1 MMNKSVKRYPL
12 SKQVSDQLE
21 GMIESGEYQVG
32 DRMPTEPELMEI
44 FQVSRNTIREAV
56 QSLTWAGL
64 LEVRQGD
71 GTYVR
76 ASNRFLAN
84 MKQQYAK
91 VSLDDITEARNALE
105 VTLAHLAAER
115 RNEQD
120 LAEISATL
128 AKREELTDNIKENT
142 HADIEFHMSI
152 ARASHNSI
160 LMDLYQSISDYLES
174 HIAKK
179 HMEASFDCAAVDAMH
194 EDLYAAIR
202 DGNSARAAACAH
214 KILEI

>member
-1 MMNKSVKRYPL
+1 MTNKSVKRYPL

-21 GMIESGEYQVG
+21 GMIESGEYNVG
-32 DRMPTEPELMEI
+32 DRMPTEPELMEM

-76 ASNRFLAN
+76 AANRFLAN
-84 MKQQYAK
+84 MKQKYAQ
-91 VSLDDITEARNALE
+91 VSLDDITEARNAME

-115 RNEQD
+115 RSDAD
-120 LAEISATL
+120 LTDIRESL
-128 AKREELTDNIKENT
+128 ARREELTDDIKENT
-142 HADIEFHMSI
+142 HADIEFHMAI
-152 ARASHNSI
+152 ARASHNRI
-160 LMDLYQSISDYLES
+160 LIDLYQSISDYLES

-194 EDLYAAIR
+194 EDLFHAIQE
-202 DGNSARAAACAH
+202 GSASRAAACAH

>member
-179 HMEASFDCAAVDAMH
+179 HMETSFDCAAVDAMH
-194 EDLYAAIR
+194 EDLYTAIR

>member
-1 MMNKSVKRYPL
+1 MTNKSVKRYPL
-12 SKQVSDQLE
+12 SKQGSDQLE
-21 GMIESGEYQVG
+21 GMIESGEYNVG
-32 DRMPTEPELMEI
+32 DRMPTEPELMEM

-76 ASNRFLAN
+76 AANRFLAN
-84 MKQQYAK
+84 MKQKYAQ
-91 VSLDDITEARNALE
+91 VSLDDITEARNAME

-115 RNEQD
+115 RSDAD
-120 LAEISATL
+120 LTDIRESL
-128 AKREELTDNIKENT
+128 ARREELTDDIKENT
-142 HADIEFHMSI
+142 HADIEFHMAI
-152 ARASHNSI
+152 ARASHNRI
-160 LMDLYQSISDYLES
+160 LIDLYQSISDYLES

-194 EDLYAAIR
+194 EDLFHAIQE
-202 DGNSARAAACAH
+202 GSASRAAACAH